1 MRQFAYSLSQVS
13 RFEATAYLAPDP
25 AAPFVALTEALV
37 QAFPGF
43 LPFCGAHTSI
53 IPHLTVAHGDAESAE
68 SAATELAAR
77 LKKSGPIAC
86 VCSTVTLLENSSGR
100 WQTLHT
106 FDLPLP
112 IQ

>member
-1 MRQFAYSLSQVS
+1 MPQSAFIVQVPQA
-13 RFEATAYLAPDP
+13 EA
-25 AAPFVALTEALV
+25 
-37 QAFPGF
+37 
-43 LPFCGAHTSI
+43 C
-53 IPHLTVAHGDAESAE
+53 
-68 SAATELAAR
+68 LAA